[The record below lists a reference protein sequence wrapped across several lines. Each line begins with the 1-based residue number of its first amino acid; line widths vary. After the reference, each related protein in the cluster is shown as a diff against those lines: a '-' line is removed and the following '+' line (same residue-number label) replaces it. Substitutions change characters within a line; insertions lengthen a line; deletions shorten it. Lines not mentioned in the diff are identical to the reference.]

1 MIYSKCRS
9 FLSSA
14 AGKLVP
20 VDSKEAAAKSRLL
33 LQGGRGRLTNGDND
47 FEQQLDSDSELF
59 EARSISDSDSHRPRE
74 LPGARASL
82 ITPGDVY
89 AR

>member
-1 MIYSKCRS
+1 MICSKFRS
-9 FLSSA
+9 FSSSA

-59 EARSISDSDSHRPRE
+59 EARSLDKWQRLPPAVAHVVGRESSPGRGPR
-74 LPGARASL
+74 
-82 ITPGDVY
+82 
-89 AR
+89 